1 MFPALRHSLK
11 NAIAHGLLALT
22 CALCASPA
30 VEARTKHKPAHVT
43 PAKKV
48 HKKLTH
54 SKRAALHRKK
64 LARNKKL
71 LHGKRIIPHH
81 KKLTLQQKLK
91 ASHRKSLAHH
101 GKLKP
106 GQHAHHIA
114 ASKKQ
119 LAYRGAVKVEMPNVG
134 YPHQKLA
141 PAKIHPHPHPRPVAH
156 KLSHVAP
163 RHIATAVHINPLPL
177 PNKAPLRAVNY
188 QLVRIGSYGCHVVD
202 IDLNNPGVKLSCART
217 EELGHTR
224 MTFASIVQHHRPLAA
239 ITGTFFDPS
248 SGAVIC
254 NLVRSGKLLTD
265 GHHGNTMMVD
275 RDNKGHFLDTANHAG
290 HDLDWSKS
298 DFAVSCGPTLLRNGR
313 VVLDPPSEGFHDRG
327 LFRHASRCGLGLT
340 ADNHLMFVSVNK
352 GVTLGGFA
360 YLMRQLGA
368 SYAINLDGGSSTGL
382 YVRGRYPSR
391 PARSLT
397 NVLMVTLRP
406 DDPIPQE
413 VLMESSNS
421 PDATAPA
428 NVEDFQGAPPT
439 PEQIKTELEETQP
452 LAPQPGAQP

>member
-1 MFPALRHSLK
+1 MFHALRYSFK
-11 NAIAHGLLALT
+11 NAIAHGLLTLT
-22 CALCASPA
+22 CILCASPA
-30 VEARTKHKPAHVT
+30 VEAPSKPKPAQAAHT
-43 PAKKV
+43 KKA
-48 HKKLTH
+48 HKSLSH
-54 SKRAALHRKK
+54 SQRAALHRKK
-64 LARNKKL
+64 L
-71 LHGKRIIPHH
+71 LHSKRVLAHH
-81 KKLTLQQKLK
+81 QKISLQQKIK
-91 ASHRKSLAHH
+91 DSHKSSPAHH
-101 GKLKP
+101 DKIP
-106 GQHAHHIA
+106 SSAHHFA
-114 ASKKQ
+114 ASRKQ
-119 LAYRGAVKVEMPNVG
+119 LAYRGAVRVELPTVG

-141 PAKIHPHPHPRPVAH
+141 PSKAHPHPKSVAH
-156 KLSHVAP
+156 KISHAAP
-163 RHIATAVHINPLPL
+163 RHVAAIIHGNPLPL
-177 PNKAPLRAVNY
+177 PRATPLNAVNY
-188 QLVRIGSYGCHVVD
+188 ELVKIGSYGCHVVD
-202 IDLNNPGVKLSCART
+202 IDLNNPGVRLSCART

-248 SGAVIC
+248 SGTVIC

-275 RDNKGHFLDTANHAG
+275 RENKGHFMDTANRAG
-290 HDLDWSKS
+290 HEVDWSKS
-298 DFAVSCGPTLLRNGR
+298 DFAVSCGPTLLRKGR

-368 SYAINLDGGSSTGL
+368 QDAINLDGGSSTGL

-406 DDPIPQE
+406 NDPLPQE
-413 VLMESSNS
+413 VLMEATTS
-421 PDATAPA
+421 PEATAPA
-428 NVEDFQGAPPT
+428 NVEDFQGGPPT
-439 PEQIKTELEETQP
+439 PESIKTELEETQP
-452 LAPQPGAQP
+452 LAPQASAQP